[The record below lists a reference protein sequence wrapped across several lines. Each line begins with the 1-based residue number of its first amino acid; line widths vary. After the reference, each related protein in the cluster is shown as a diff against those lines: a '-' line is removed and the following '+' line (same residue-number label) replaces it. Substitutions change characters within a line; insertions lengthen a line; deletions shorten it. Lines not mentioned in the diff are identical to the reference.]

1 MDYSIRAIK
10 ESEYPLLED
19 FLYEAIFIPEGIPA
33 PPRDI
38 IDRPELRVY
47 VDDFGSGPDDVCFVA
62 EADSKVVGAVWSRI
76 MNDYG
81 HIEEGVPSFAIALYK
96 EYRHRGLGTALM
108 KTILAEL
115 EKRGVEKASLS
126 VQKDN
131 YAVRMYRKLGF
142 ATVAENEEEYI
153 MTVCLG

>member
-1 MDYSIRAIK
+1 MDYHIRAIK
-10 ESEYPLLED
+10 ETEYPLPGD
-19 FLYEAIFIPEGIPA
+19 FLYEAIFIPEGAQA

-47 VDDFGSGPDDVCFVA
+47 LEDFGSGPDDVCFVA
-62 EADSKVVGAVWSRI
+62 EADHRIVGAVWSRI

-96 EYRHRGLGTALM
+96 EYRHQGLGTALM

-115 EKRGVEKASLS
+115 EKRGVEKASLA

-131 YAVRMYRKLGF
+131 YAVRMYQKLGF
-142 ATVAENEEEYI
+142 VTVTENDEEYI
-153 MTVCLG
+153 MAVCLG